1 MGGRGMRMDPDRQLE
16 RLTRELNLTTD
27 QQAQIK
33 PLLVERQ
40 QKMQALFQDQSA
52 APKIAAP
59 RPAPSWKVP
68 TTPSRLYSTT
78 NRNRSSKPCRNACTV
93 IGGGRRNDLLLHR
106 TAHLLNPRTKLRPK
120 QCHAHQSRPFSI
132 DNQLSLVPPFD

>member
-1 MGGRGMRMDPDRQLE
+1 MRMDPDRQLE

-52 APKIAAP
+52 ARKIAAP
-59 RPAPSWKVP
+59 RAAPSWKVP

-78 NRNRSSKPCRNACTV
+78 NRSRSSKPCRNACTV
-93 IGGGRRNDLLLHR
+93 IVPWAAQADLLNHR
-106 TAHLLNPRTKLRPK
+106 TDQHLNPRTK
-120 QCHAHQSRPFSI
+120 
-132 DNQLSLVPPFD
+132 